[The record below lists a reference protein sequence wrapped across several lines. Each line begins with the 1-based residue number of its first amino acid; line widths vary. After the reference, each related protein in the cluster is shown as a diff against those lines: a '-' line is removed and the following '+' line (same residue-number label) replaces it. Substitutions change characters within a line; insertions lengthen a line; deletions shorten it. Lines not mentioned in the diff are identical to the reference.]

1 MAELRG
7 GDASVFDADNRSGV
21 NALAK
26 IAGSLLHRYRHRRA
40 RRQLRRARPRS
51 ILVVCHGNIC
61 RSPYLEAVLRS
72 LLPEVRVSSA
82 GLIGPGRS
90 VPAHGISVA
99 HRRGLDLT
107 VHRSRLLT
115 REVLASVDL
124 VIVMDEA
131 QARYL
136 VQAVGILEDRVI
148 IAGDLDPMAGTRGI
162 RDPWLEPLDVFETSY
177 ARLDRCGAALAESLQ
192 FDL

>member
-1 MAELRG
+1 MAELGG

-26 IAGSLLHRYRHRRA
+26 IAGRLLHRYRHRRA
-40 RRQLRRARPRS
+40 RRQLRRVRPRS

-72 LLPEVRVSSA
+72 LLPDVRVSSA
-82 GLIGPGRS
+82 GLVGPGRS

-136 VQAVGILEDRVI
+136 VEGVGILEDRVI
-148 IAGDLDPMAGTRGI
+148 IAGDLDPLAGARGI
-162 RDPWLEPLDVFETSY
+162 RDPWLEPLEVFETSY